1 MSSGYSEEDIRRAA
15 EIREWLIKEISDRQ
29 EEIERLRTTL
39 SIIDNL
45 LKQGSFR
52 AAANLGFTTTVPS
65 TQAESAATAAATTT
79 QIQQQQAA
87 RQTAAQSTA
96 VKRPQQQQ
104 SQVGTAT
111 SPTLR
116 PPSDGAGSSSSSGGS
131 GDDDNKNI
139 KPLKRVKDDFLLAN
153 AEITSDAVVIVP
165 APGINLNSN
174 TPPFKSFFLNRILE
188 GMKGKDTEKVNQ
200 GALRETDALSYR
212 VEEGEDDSSG
222 GGSTS
227 SGGGIIKRI
236 VINKYRDKERLQEIF
251 NTSAWVFTRMLE
263 KSGSK

>member
-29 EEIERLRTTL
+29 EEVERLRTIL

-52 AAANLGFTTTVPS
+52 AAANLGFATATPPS
-65 TQAESAATAAATTT
+65 AQAEPATTAAAATTT
-79 QIQQQQAA
+79 TTHVQQQ
-87 RQTAAQSTA
+87 
-96 VKRPQQQQ
+96 QQQQ
-104 SQVGTAT
+104 SQVGAIAP
-111 SPTLR
+111 PTLR
-116 PPSDGAGSSSSSGGS
+116 ATADGDIGGS
-131 GDDDNKNI
+131 GSDDDNNNRNI

-153 AEITSDAVVIVP
+153 AEISPDSVVIVP

-188 GMKGKDTEKVNQ
+188 GMKGKDSEKVNR
-200 GALRETDALSYR
+200 GALRDSDALSYR
-212 VEEGEDDSSG
+212 VEEEDDENRDGGNSS
-222 GGSTS
+222 
-227 SGGGIIKRI
+227 GIIKRI
-236 VINKYRDKERLQEIF
+236 VINKYREKERLQEIF

-263 KSGSK
+263 KSGK

>member
-1 MSSGYSEEDIRRAA
+1 MSSGYSEEDIQRAA

-29 EEIERLRTTL
+29 EEVERLRTTL

-52 AAANLGFTTTVPS
+52 AAANLGFATTAPS
-65 TQAESAATAAATTT
+65 TQAEPAATAAATTT

-87 RQTAAQSTA
+87 RQAAAQSTA

-104 SQVGTAT
+104 SQVGTTT
-111 SPTLR
+111 SPTLSAA
-116 PPSDGAGSSSSSGGS
+116 SDGAGSGSGGN
-131 GDDDNKNI
+131 DDNKNI

-153 AEITSDAVVIVP
+153 AEITSDVVVIVP
-165 APGINLNSN
+165 APGVNLNSN

-200 GALRETDALSYR
+200 GALRESDALSYR
-212 VEEGEDDSSG
+212 VEEGEDDSSRG
-222 GGSTS
+222 GNS
-227 SGGGIIKRI
+227 SGGIIKRI